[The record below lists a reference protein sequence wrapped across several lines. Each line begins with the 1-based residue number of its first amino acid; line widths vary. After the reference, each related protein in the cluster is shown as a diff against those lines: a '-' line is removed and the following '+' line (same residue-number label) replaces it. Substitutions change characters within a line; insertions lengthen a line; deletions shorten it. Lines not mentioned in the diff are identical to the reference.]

1 MDLHTPLFQP
11 AAPQEPWHPRPPPP
25 PRPPAASTTMPSSSS
40 GYPFNHPGSF
50 ANAPPP
56 AYTAA
61 AAFNGAAAP
70 SLVDPPPGARKRSRE
85 EIEAL
90 ARAKGAKGG

>member
-1 MDLHTPLFQP
+1 MDLQTPLFQP
-11 AAPQEPWHPRPPPP
+11 AAPQEPWHL
-25 PRPPAASTTMPSSSS
+25 RPPAASTTMPSSSS
-40 GYPFNHPGSF
+40 GYPSNHAGSF
-50 ANAPPP
+50 AYAPPP

-61 AAFNGAAAP
+61 AAAFSGAAAP
-70 SLVDPPPGARKRSRE
+70 SLVDPSPGARKRSRE